1 MAVRVRAA
9 AVLARIWWDRSGSSI
24 TDLIDNPRPGDG
36 AASFG
41 VVAVQV
47 AEVALDQRPI
57 AGLAAGLA

>member
-1 MAVRVRAA
+1 VGGGAGAGDVGCDA
-9 AVLARIWWDRSGSSI
+9 
-24 TDLIDNPRPGDG
+24 GDG

-57 AGLAAGLA
+57 AGLAAGLAAEFGRGDGPGAPPV